1 MLDASGVETFAHA
14 VHVGGVLRQARTRVG
29 MVKRGKAV
37 ANLSKDVL
45 VYAPCQNTGGGEAAL
60 RPGALR
66 DFRKGNVMGRH
77 RTREALQDARVS
89 AQSRLMQTLARRA
102 ETPVR
107 CWSLRRRELT
117 ASHLCSP
124 AIPRVAPAR
133 PSGRRPHARCRQR
146 QAGDIAAHAIDRAAG
161 LARTIARAGDNIK
174 VAQVAAAKAEARYHR
189 TRHGHVAAVA
199 SVGPEHRHSAA
210 MRVGNPYGA
219 VGRHLEAIRHAAGT
233 HGGEGAPVVERT
245 IAADIVDAHEPATG

>member
-124 AIPRVAPAR
+124 AIPRVAPSAALRPAPAR
-133 PSGRRPHARCRQR
+133 ALQAAASRRHRCARDRPRRRPGSDH
-146 QAGDIAAHAIDRAAG
+146 RAS
-161 LARTIARAGDNIK
+161 R
-174 VAQVAAAKAEARYHR
+174 
-189 TRHGHVAAVA
+189 
-199 SVGPEHRHSAA
+199 
-210 MRVGNPYGA
+210 
-219 VGRHLEAIRHAAGT
+219 
-233 HGGEGAPVVERT
+233 
-245 IAADIVDAHEPATG
+245 